1 MRRSQQGGFTL
12 IELMVAVVISPIAMY
27 FIFSVS
33 SRMTQA
39 MRVQTRIGEVTQT
52 LVAAQ
57 DVMGKDLRAAGYLSS
72 MFVGVNPDL
81 VPGGLLGP
89 LRVVN
94 GGGGYGSDFIA
105 IGHAD
110 LDGSARIS
118 KGQKPAFP
126 AAETSVDSWGTLNV
140 GDVAMA
146 IRVGGNAEFLGKS
159 CIIQITQLN
168 AGPKIQHNPGVSP
181 FNSPSNQHC
190 KSLKPVW
197 SDGYTVFA
205 RYSSHAY
212 RIRPGDPRGVLEMS
226 PSGALIA
233 GDWQPLAMG
242 VVDLQVAI
250 RVRDD
255 DGVDQDADG
264 DTTRDWYSGDNMATI
279 LAAPNVQVL
288 NLSLTLVARTTAEI
302 TGAGTSKLP
311 AFSVAERMSHN
322 QLGDRAEV
330 TMAPPITKDPADP
343 HYGNHAYRWTTTM
356 IDLRNLGVGQ

>member
-1 MRRSQQGGFTL
+1 MRKNPQGGFTL

-27 FIFSVS
+27 FVFSVYT
-33 SRMTQA
+33 RMSQA

-52 LVAAQ
+52 LVTAQ
-57 DVMGKDLRAAGYLSS
+57 EVLAKDLRSAGYLSS
-72 MFVGVNPDL
+72 AFVGVNPNL
-81 VPGGLLGP
+81 AAGGVLGP

-94 GGGGYGSDFIA
+94 GGGGYGSDFVA
-105 IGHAD
+105 MGYAD

-126 AAETSVDSWGTLNV
+126 AAETRVDSYGTFAV
-140 GDVAMA
+140 GDVAVA
-146 IRVGGNAEFLGKS
+146 IRMGGNADFLGKS

-181 FNSPSNQHC
+181 YNSAANEHC

-197 SDGYTVFA
+197 ADGYTVFA
-205 RYSSHAY
+205 HYY
-212 RIRPGDPRGVLEMS
+212 PRGVLEMS
-226 PSGALIA
+226 PSGGLVA

-242 VVDLQVAI
+242 IVDLQVAV
-250 RVRDD
+250 RVRDND
-255 DGVDQDADG
+255 AVDQDADG
-264 DTTRDWYSGDNMATI
+264 DATRDWYSGDNMATI
-279 LAAPNVQVL
+279 LSAANVQVL

-302 TGAGTSKLP
+302 SGAGTAKLP
-311 AFSVAERMSHN
+311 AFGVAGRLAN
-322 QLGDRAEV
+322 NDVGDRPEV
-330 TMAPPITKDPADP
+330 VLGASVTTNPDDP